1 MTPKT
6 LQGKPQPKK
15 NLKKMSVSYW
25 KKRLWPLVS
34 EYIRR
39 RDTDENGTV
48 RCVTCGRWKGW
59 KYGDAGHFIEGRRN
73 SIVYDPRNI
82 HFQCKGCNGNL
93 RDGNTSRNKEETA
106 RRYEVYM
113 IKRYGQEVVD
123 ELRRKD
129 KETKN
134 WSIPELQELI
144 KVYKEKL
151 KALNDNG

>member
-1 MTPKT
+1 MPTKT
-6 LQGKPQPKK
+6 LTPKPQPKK

-39 RDTDENGTV
+39 RDADWLDNV
-48 RCVTCGRWKGW
+48 KCVTCSELKYWKW
-59 KYGDAGHFIEGRRN
+59 GDAGHFIEGRRN
-73 SIVYDPRNI
+73 SIVFDERNI

-93 RDGNTSRNKEETA
+93 RNGSISRNKEETA
-106 RRYEVYM
+106 RKYEAYM
-113 IKRYGQEVVD
+113 VKRYGQEVVD

-151 KALNDNG
+151 KTLQD